1 MFLFFMIYHLIHS
14 GNFKGSEI
22 RHEIFG
28 GYFLVQGFL
37 AVLLEALRIFLG
49 FEFCPHFDHPCHLK
63 SKVPP

>member
-1 MFLFFMIYHLIHS
+1 MFLFFVIYHLIHS

-49 FEFCPHFDHPCHLK
+49 FEFCPHLIIP
-63 SKVPP
+63 VT